1 MNKIYHKAKK
11 VNAKGQVSALC
22 FTSERAINL
31 TKASWTNRNEAV
43 TCQKC
48 LRVLEQNN
56 DQ

>member
-22 FTSERAINL
+22 FMSDRPIDL

-48 LRVLEQNN
+48 LKLITALPK
-56 DQ
+56 